1 MAKQSRTSFK
11 IFAGLLAAAA
21 VCALVYGACLNTGLN
36 CGSTPA
42 PCGLTCVNPQVDR
55 LNCSACGI
63 ACQIGQ
69 VCQRGACICEEG
81 TTSCNGFCVVVS
93 SDPLNC
99 GGCAGDGGSACAVNQ
114 VCEQGQCKAA
124 CTLESSRRC
133 AIDGGIPTCVDV
145 TTDRN
150 CGDCGNQCLPGQRC
164 LDRRC
169 VVLDGGLDGG

>member
-1 MAKQSRTSFK
+1 MVKQRRSSSK
-11 IFAGLLAAAA
+11 IFVGLLAATA
-21 VCALVYGACLNTGLN
+21 VCVLVYGACLNTGLN
-36 CGSTPA
+36 CGSTLA

-99 GGCAGDGGSACAVNQ
+99 GGCAGDGGIACAVNQ

-133 AIDGGIPTCVDV
+133 SIDGGIPTCVDV

-150 CGDCGNQCLPGQRC
+150 CGDCGNQCLPGQHC

-169 VVLDGGLDGG
+169 VIPDGG